1 MRPVNVNALDI
12 VGGHAAGGVIAFGA
26 AVYRTGAGIVKG
38 CLCTAAGTAFMGIA
52 VDDMVEKTID
62 GFYSQYDAVP
72 LVEAGGCRVWVTPD
86 DDDTSIQAGDYLE
99 LAVLG
104 GSNTL
109 PVGVFM
115 EAVAGTPAGAVK
127 TIKSLARALED
138 VTLTTALKWVETE
151 SGKSVAVGDTTVT
164 LTTTKTALFTVGD
177 YILLEDLG
185 GNVQINR
192 VASKSGAVLTLE
204 IASTV
209 ALTGGTDYIHI
220 LTQVGVEL
228 IG

>member
-12 VGGHAAGGVIAFGA
+12 GGDQAAGGVIAFGA
-26 AVYRTGAGIVKG
+26 AVYRTGASIVKG
-38 CLCTAAGTAFMGIA
+38 CLCAAASTAFMGIA

-72 LVEAGGCRVWVTPD
+72 LVEAGRCRVWVTPD
-86 DDDTSIQAGDYLE
+86 DDDTSIEAGDYLE

-104 GSNTL
+104 SSNTL

-115 EAVAGTPAGAVK
+115 EAVAGTPAGTVRTTA
-127 TIKSLARALED
+127 TLARAMED
-138 VTLTTALKWVETE
+138 KTLTSALKWVKTE
-151 SGKSVAVGDTTVT
+151 SGEDVAVGDTTVT
-164 LTTTKTALFTVGD
+164 LTATKTALFTVGD
-177 YILLEDLG
+177 YILLEDLN

-192 VASKSGAVLTLE
+192 VKSKSGAVLTLE

-209 ALTGGTDYIHI
+209 ALTGDTDYLHI
-220 LTQVGVEL
+220 LTQVEAIL
-228 IG
+228 I